1 MGDFVYYWR
10 DKMSNNVLSGQKTL
24 LIPLSPVYRGYY
36 LSLLEME
43 DVLTIGIP
51 SPLTEL
57 SKGWIIKTKE
67 GRGTRSVGIITFTP
81 ITNISVMLQMVIDP
95 IFARN
100 LEDEIKKRYTYVED
114 GLVTAIEY
122 VVNMESVYHIE
133 TLLFRDDRISNS
145 LLSKIGFERAGVLN
159 KVVMID
165 DEIKDM
171 IILELVKEVEE
182 PIKIEI
188 TEQKPELINVGGAV

>member
-1 MGDFVYYWR
+1 
-10 DKMSNNVLSGQKTL
+10 MSNNVLSGQKTL